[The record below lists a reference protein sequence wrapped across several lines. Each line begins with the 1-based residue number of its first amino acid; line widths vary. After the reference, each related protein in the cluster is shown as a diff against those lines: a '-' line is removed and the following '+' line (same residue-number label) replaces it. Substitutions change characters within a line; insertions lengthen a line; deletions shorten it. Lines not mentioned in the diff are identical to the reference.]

1 MGSHV
6 PVRMCVACRAQKPR
20 PELFR
25 LVRPTGRSDI
35 VADPAGKRAGKG
47 FYLCRNRDCL
57 EKLQK
62 ERRLRRL
69 FAGRIDEAAL
79 AWMGQELVR
88 QEPSEEPSGAVG
100 PGTRAERGCRS
111 SARRTAGTCRTTN
124 DAEAA
129 GDGDALTG

>member
-1 MGSHV
+1 
-6 PVRMCVACRAQKPR
+6 MCVACRVQRPR

-35 VADPAGKRAGKG
+35 VADPAGKTAGKG

-79 AWMGQELVR
+79 KAMEHELVR
-88 QEPSEEPSGAVG
+88 QEPGEEPSGAVG
-100 PGTRAERGCRS
+100 PARS
-111 SARRTAGTCRTTN
+111 SARRAGGTCRTTN